1 MPASHTFNLTPV
13 QAEALRVR
21 LESSGFVP
29 RDTPYALYSGA
40 KPGVSVTIYT
50 RGPKVVVQGREAD
63 DFVRFIL
70 EPEILGEA
78 RLGYE
83 EEMNPEMFSPHFGV
97 DESGKGDFFGP
108 LVVAGCY
115 TDAAITRALLDAG
128 VADSKAIGS
137 DKRIRDLARVIRDTP
152 GIASDVLVLAPETY
166 NRLYTKIG
174 NLNRLLAWG
183 HARVI
188 ENLCAREP
196 DCPRALSD
204 QFARNTAT
212 LRSAMMEHGRK
223 LELQQ
228 RTKGESDVAVAAAS
242 ILARE
247 AFIDWMDRTSRDL
260 GVTIPKGGGP
270 AATNTASGLLR
281 RLGPESLPKF
291 VKSHFRNASQLT
303 V

>member
-1 MPASHTFNLTPV
+1 MATTHTIALTPA
-13 QAEALRVR
+13 QAEALRLR
-21 LESSGFVP
+21 LADSGFAP
-29 RDTPYALYSGA
+29 REVEHAMFSA
-40 KPGVSVTIYT
+40 ARPGVNVTVYAK
-50 RGPKVVVQGREAD
+50 GPKVVVQGREAD
-63 DFVRFIL
+63 DFVSFIL

-83 EEMNPEMFSPHFGV
+83 EHADPEMFSPHFGV

-108 LVVAGCY
+108 LVVAGVF
-115 TDAAITRALLDAG
+115 TDAAVARSLLDAG

-137 DKRIRDLARVIRDTP
+137 DKRIRELAGVIRATP
-152 GIASDVLVLAPETY
+152 GAVSDVLVLAPETY
-166 NRLYTKIG
+166 NRLYAKIG

-188 ENLCAREP
+188 ENLCERRP

-204 QFARNTAT
+204 QFARHTGV
-212 LRSAMMEHGRK
+212 LRSALMERGRG

-228 RTKGESDVAVAAAS
+228 RTKGESDIAVAAAS

-247 AFIDWMDRTSRDL
+247 GFVEWMDRAGREAGMKL
-260 GVTIPKGGGP
+260 PKGGGP
-270 AATNTASGLLR
+270 AATNAAADLVRSHGADA
-281 RLGPESLPKF
+281 LPRF
-291 VKSHFRNASQLT
+291 VKTHFRNASRLT